1 MLKNFKIKQLKN
13 TLEKKF
19 KKIDFS
25 GGKDSWF
32 DFWHTHAD
40 WDGEG
45 NKNWS
50 IRENYLNE
58 LLKIFNFFCE
68 QMEAYPFPYQV
79 WIEIYE
85 KDSSDDAVYIHTKNP
100 NSDNFP
106 LRVKSDKKVIN
117 KNNKLEAFIN
127 QTGLSTAT
135 LPLKNGIVILLY
147 DKSIGV
153 PL

>member
-1 MLKNFKIKQLKN
+1 
-13 TLEKKF
+13 
-19 KKIDFS
+19 
-25 GGKDSWF
+25 
-32 DFWHTHAD
+32 
-40 WDGEG
+40 
-45 NKNWS
+45 
-50 IRENYLNE
+50 
-58 LLKIFNFFCE
+58 
-68 QMEAYPFPYQV
+68 MEAYPFPYQV